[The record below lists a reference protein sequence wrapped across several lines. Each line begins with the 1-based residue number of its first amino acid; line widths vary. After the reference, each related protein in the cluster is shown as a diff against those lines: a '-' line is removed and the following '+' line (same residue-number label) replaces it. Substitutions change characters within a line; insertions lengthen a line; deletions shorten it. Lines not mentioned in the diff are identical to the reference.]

1 MLVNLA
7 LGATTSQFDT
17 LEYSG
22 FTWDSDKAV
31 DGCTLQ
37 DNPETQQC
45 CAASLGTA
53 ENFWRV
59 DLNTTYRVSR
69 VMVYG
74 RNDGQG
80 IQQTG
85 GFKLHVTDGSGQ
97 EEQVYDNN
105 GMVYG
110 NGVFDVR
117 FVERD
122 VRAVRITR
130 PDFSVVTLCEVE
142 VYEACADGMYG
153 GDCEFTCGQCQGG
166 APCDKVTGVCS
177 GGCQPG
183 WETSTCNIASTTLP
197 VIQTSTSGPSTNISP
212 GSESS
217 TMNSSPESGSSTINS
232 PPGQG
237 STDSQNPSSGS
248 SLTPSQTTGQGQSS
262 TTSGTYTDAV
272 NNAGNIPGAHQLMIF
287 YFGVISFLVL
297 VRN

>member
-1 MLVNLA
+1 MKGAIYILWLFQLYGKLHYADTAVVNLA

-117 FVERD
+117 FVE
-122 VRAVRITR
+122 
-130 PDFSVVTLCEVE
+130 P
-142 VYEACADGMYG
+142 CADGMYG

-262 TTSGTYTDAV
+262 TTSGTYT
-272 NNAGNIPGAHQLMIF
+272 GNLIK
-287 YFGVISFLVL
+287 FGLKI
-297 VRN
+297 